1 MANLSFEP
9 AYPFEA
15 TLETD
20 GKLHLNG
27 LPDDQAVQSKV
38 VQVIAQSQPFG
49 EAWEAAYRTQYLLS
63 GAAPDSVATL
73 EDVQGIPVPHWRRFQ
88 GEVRGN
94 EVSISAG
101 ELSSDGGA
109 WQSFPL
115 VNDSDE
121 EARHPAFALPGE
133 VVGRFFVLHWRE
145 GRIDIEPDPPGDMLE
160 LLESVAQAM
169 NGDGNA
175 AWKERHSAIGGSAN
189 VLPDAKR
196 CTFEVRKLAPLFS
209 PANPPFARLYGLE
222 FWPLVPLEYSADGK
236 KWTKYPIEADVVS
249 ETASAAPAQV
259 QEEQDD
265 PMKALSA
272 LLSGE
277 SGGSDGDGDGE
288 DPFGMLSSLFE
299 MHAAPVT
306 VHADGR
312 VEWAEGDI
320 DAEHAEALRQSLLRT
335 TGAGDAAAWAER
347 MTELSPEGGAPAAVR
362 MQVMKQLLSAAPG
375 MLDQSYAP
383 TAVSADGVNWV
394 ELDPMFGLTDD
405 EDEESDDT
413 NGVNH
418 G

>member
-20 GKLHLNG
+20 GRLHLSG
-27 LPDDQAVQSKV
+27 LPDDEAVQGKV
-38 VQVIAQSQPFG
+38 VQVLAQSQPFG
-49 EAWEAAYRTQYLLS
+49 EAWAAEYRSQALLS
-63 GAAPDSVATL
+63 GAAPEVVATL
-73 EDVQGIPVPHWRRFQ
+73 EDVQAIPVPHWRRFQ
-88 GEVRGN
+88 GEVQGN
-94 EVSISAG
+94 DVTISAG
-101 ELSSDGGA
+101 ALSFDGEE
-109 WQSFPL
+109 WQPFPR
-115 VNDSDE
+115 VDDARE
-121 EARHPAFALPGE
+121 ESRHPAFALPGE
-133 VVGRFFVLHWRE
+133 TVGRFFALQWRQ
-145 GRIDIEPDPPGDMLE
+145 GRIDIEPDPPGELLE
-160 LLESVAQAM
+160 LLESVVQAL

-175 AWKERHSAIGGSAN
+175 AWKERHAVLGGPVN
-189 VLPDAKR
+189 VLPEAKR
-196 CTFEVRKLAPLFS
+196 STFEVRRLAPLFAPS
-209 PANPPFARLYGLE
+209 NPPFARQYGFE

-236 KWTKYPIEADVVS
+236 KWLKYPIEAD
-249 ETASAAPAQV
+249 ETEADAAPEVAAPV
-259 QEEQDD
+259 QAEDD

-277 SGGSDGDGDGE
+277 SSDDEDGE

-320 DAEHAEALRQSLLRT
+320 DAEHAEALRQSLRST
-335 TGAGDAAAWAER
+335 TGAGEAALWDER
-347 MTELSPEGGAPAAVR
+347 MAELAPEGWAGAPVAVR

-383 TAVSADGVNWV
+383 TAVSLDGVNWV
-394 ELDPMFGLTDD
+394 NLDPLFGLGDD
-405 EDEESDDT
+405 EDEEENDLT
-413 NGVNH
+413 GGTH